1 MTFGLLPF
9 VRGLSLKDVRK
20 IFAILQSYSVQTWA
34 KVDAPA
40 LVNIV
45 PSVAFHY
52 YLNLPDKFTEPVA
65 SNLADFCIQKPL

>member
-9 VRGLSLKDVRK
+9 VKGPSLKDVRK

-40 LVNIV
+40 LVNFV

-52 YLNLPDKFTEPVA
+52 YLNLPDTFTEPVA
-65 SNLADFCIQKPL
+65 SNLADLCIQKPL